1 MAVYI
6 LSELINGWY
15 CAPYPLA
22 YNSLTQD
29 EKRHNANLAMSFL
42 RQNGFTIYAAS
53 GMVGNMWAE
62 SQMNPSTWEV
72 INNVPAV
79 YSGGYGLVQ
88 WTPYTNYSQWV
99 ETDHPDEEWENNG
112 PLEMQRILYER
123 QHGLEFYPSS
133 AYPQWRWSNF
143 SELEPSE
150 GETINEAI
158 NKATDIFLRN
168 YLRPSNPDA
177 TLANRQYLARWVYQ
191 NAPGTVLNKW
201 LLLYWSNRNRK
212 RSWIT

>member
-15 CAPYPLA
+15 CVNDYGA
-22 YNSLTQD
+22 LTQD
-29 EKRHNANLAMSFL
+29 EKRHNAQLAMSYL

-53 GMVGNMWAE
+53 GIVGNMWAE
-62 SQMNPSTWEV
+62 SQMSPGQWQNDTP
-72 INNVPAV
+72 

-88 WTPYTNYSQWV
+88 WTPYTLYSEWAG
-99 ETDHPDEEWENNG
+99 PGWENNG
-112 PLEMQRILYER
+112 QKQMERISYEKAN
-123 QHGLEFYPSS
+123 GLEFYPSS
-133 AYPQWRWSNF
+133 AYPQWRWGNF

-168 YLRPSNPDA
+168 YLRPTNPDA
-177 TLANRQYLARWVYQ
+177 TLANRQYHARWVYQ

-201 LLLYWSNRNRK
+201 LLLYWSNRNKK
-212 RSWIT
+212 RGCIS